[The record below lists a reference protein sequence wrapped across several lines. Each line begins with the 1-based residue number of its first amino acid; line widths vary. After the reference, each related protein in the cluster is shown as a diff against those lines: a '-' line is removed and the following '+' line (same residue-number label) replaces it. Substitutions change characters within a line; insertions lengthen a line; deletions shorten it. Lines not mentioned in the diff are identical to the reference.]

1 MDTKYMS
8 REDRKTAKRAARK
21 SRKAILH
28 SFSSKELK
36 TYNKSGKTLRE
47 FAESIG
53 KNIAKA
59 PLSKGDYAGAAE

>member
-21 SRKAILH
+21 SRKAILLGL
-28 SFSSKELK
+28 SAKQLK
-36 TYNKSGKTLRE
+36 TYRKSGKGLRE

-53 KNIAKA
+53 KNIAKT
-59 PLSKGDYAGAAE
+59 PLNKGDYAGAAE